1 MGEYKTELEKAKEKF
16 NEKYSEYSESQLLIE
31 QLYNQA
37 IIKDKTERI
46 RYNTSVLV
54 WFLVVT
60 PICLS
65 ILSLIIYALFSSRF

>member
-16 NEKYSEYSESQLLIE
+16 NEKYSEYSENQLLIE

-65 ILSLIIYALFSSRF
+65 ILSLIIYALFNSRF